1 MRQIMEGEPRA
12 AADAQSATDQVAEQ
26 RLQDNA
32 ELVTA
37 WDSDWTHWDPGTL
50 GPRLSAEETLQ
61 YWAELALADR
71 PRPRRAEDDTYRARL
86 RKLERLQRERLFRL
100 QNERSWKRREEQS
113 DESES
118 DDDCWEQIE
127 EGSLLATLA
136 DASRQVGGNLAM
148 HPELDQSRLPA
159 SELDSEVME
168 AVTALASLKS
178 TADGGDGVEPRETSL
193 RAMVKAS
200 APPGVGATNAEA
212 KRLAQ
217 HSEQHRR
224 GKVTPYAMSKKNG
237 EFTEWQRKHQGA
249 STPEEM
255 RAVWV
260 ARRTDVLTHLS
271 DTYMKARC
279 GALRRWIWVAV
290 EVYGTTPWRTHWPL
304 STDEDQCM
312 MLDFVTDAAIR
323 YKNKVSVEASKIHIE
338 QFHADH
344 HWMAPKFPLTDHY
357 IRKMGRAL
365 RTEFP
370 EGRAEQAA
378 YTPADMTIHCR
389 ELRILRDQKSS
400 QWEQADVHERLMAM
414 TAVYESA
421 GRAGNYCRK
430 DFEAFTAM
438 WSKATIFHL
447 LHPDERLTGA
457 KAIQLPQPPMK
468 TAESESQAA
477 RERAKYPAIFLLHGI
492 KEFSFARACAE
503 ATKYRMYDETTCDQ
517 LPAFMD
523 NVRSKSPL
531 GERDIADTLKMLED
545 RNPRVPQ
552 GTVIGSRLLRRGFIQ
567 SMQSAADNGAGKFSG
582 TTDDGAD
589 EAQNTKSTHTKT
601 AGRKPYN
608 ASSLDAQMDLLE
620 QTEDQV
626 FEPGADA
633 FRFQNYRGGVPPLV
647 TVRKIDGVCRT
658 VQEPERSAG
667 PISRSGGGTGQ
678 STQLLLKFQK
688 ATPAA
693 AETSDMAGAASEG
706 GGGGSGGESVSQSV
720 SQSVSEDVE
729 GGSEMQMAESGSQR
743 PCVQQAAGC
752 QKPASSGRCP
762 KTKKPKIA
770 CSDECF
776 AQWKRSCWWEHQAW
790 KQTGKLP
797 TATAKQ
803 SGGAG
808 QRGLPTAKKSKQK

>member
-12 AADAQSATDQVAEQ
+12 AAAAQSATDQVAEQ

-61 YWAELALADR
+61 YWAELAL
-71 PRPRRAEDDTYRARL
+71 
-86 RKLERLQRERLFRL
+86 
-100 QNERSWKRREEQS
+100 
-113 DESES
+113 
-118 DDDCWEQIE
+118 
-127 EGSLLATLA
+127 
-136 DASRQVGGNLAM
+136 
-148 HPELDQSRLPA
+148 
-159 SELDSEVME
+159 ME

-178 TADGGDGVEPRETSL
+178 TADGGEGVAPWETSL
-193 RAMVKAS
+193 RVMVTAS

-430 DFEAFTAM
+430 DLTLL
-438 WSKATIFHL
+438 WS
-447 LHPDERLTGA
+447 
-457 KAIQLPQPPMK
+457 
-468 TAESESQAA
+468 
-477 RERAKYPAIFLLHGI
+477 
-492 KEFSFARACAE
+492 
-503 ATKYRMYDETTCDQ
+503 
-517 LPAFMD
+517 
-523 NVRSKSPL
+523 
-531 GERDIADTLKMLED
+531 
-545 RNPRVPQ
+545 
-552 GTVIGSRLLRRGFIQ
+552 
-567 SMQSAADNGAGKFSG
+567 
-582 TTDDGAD
+582 
-589 EAQNTKSTHTKT
+589 
-601 AGRKPYN
+601 
-608 ASSLDAQMDLLE
+608 
-620 QTEDQV
+620 
-626 FEPGADA
+626 
-633 FRFQNYRGGVPPLV
+633 
-647 TVRKIDGVCRT
+647 
-658 VQEPERSAG
+658 
-667 PISRSGGGTGQ
+667 
-678 STQLLLKFQK
+678 
-688 ATPAA
+688 
-693 AETSDMAGAASEG
+693 
-706 GGGGSGGESVSQSV
+706 
-720 SQSVSEDVE
+720 
-729 GGSEMQMAESGSQR
+729 
-743 PCVQQAAGC
+743 
-752 QKPASSGRCP
+752 
-762 KTKKPKIA
+762 
-770 CSDECF
+770 
-776 AQWKRSCWWEHQAW
+776 
-790 KQTGKLP
+790 
-797 TATAKQ
+797 
-803 SGGAG
+803 
-808 QRGLPTAKKSKQK
+808 